1 MFENNAHLQNNSKHV
16 PHPTN
21 EFLDSFQ
28 PNCRKHLSFSKNG
41 GLSGCVQ
48 LATAERR
55 QRQGSDFCI
64 GALASACNSI
74 KLENYRRRIR
84 ELVFENDL
92 EESPPLA
99 QEDSLHNTEHAIDP
113 KVNKTALQSQNGG
126 EKDISLYTK
135 SSDTAFDNFFRN
147 KKRDAQR
154 SSLRFYSLKDND
166 TNVQQRLQSLLNSYV
181 KQ

>member
-55 QRQGSDFCI
+55 QRQDVNKLSDE
-64 GALASACNSI
+64 AI